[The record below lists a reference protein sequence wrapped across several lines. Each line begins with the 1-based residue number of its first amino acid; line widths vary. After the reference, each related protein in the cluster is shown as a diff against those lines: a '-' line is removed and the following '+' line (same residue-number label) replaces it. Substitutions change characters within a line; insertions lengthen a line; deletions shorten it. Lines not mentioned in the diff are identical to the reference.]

1 MNTFTFLQAGLDHRG
16 KFLSPVKPMALF
28 LNSSSEVEGTRPN
41 PEYLPAP
48 TASFSHLS
56 REWAHLSVNTFSRS
70 PDSPTCF
77 QGRYAFKPV
86 NPQCWQED
94 RHLFLPDVYSKALL
108 CVCGG
113 GQVPPRSLQRNKLEI
128 NTKLKKRKTFSMSSL
143 AHLNRAPGTSIAY
156 SCAKSMELI
165 L

>member
-113 GQVPPRSLQRNKLEI
+113 AGATQESPEKQVRNKYQV
-128 NTKLKKRKTFSMSSL
+128 KKKKNVQYVQPSPPESRSGHFHSL
-143 AHLNRAPGTSIAY
+143 
-156 SCAKSMELI
+156 
-165 L
+165 